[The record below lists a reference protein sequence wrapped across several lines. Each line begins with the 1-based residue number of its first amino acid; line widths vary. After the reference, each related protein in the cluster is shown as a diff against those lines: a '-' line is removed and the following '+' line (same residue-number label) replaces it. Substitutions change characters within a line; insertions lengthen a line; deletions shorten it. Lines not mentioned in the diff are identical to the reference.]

1 MAIGDGFEKY
11 FKPGDK
17 VRCIKPG
24 WEITYSGIGEV
35 IATDAPGFLCGLAV
49 RFGNDPVGAHSWPED
64 SLELVKDE

>member
-1 MAIGDGFEKY
+1 MEGYDFEKY

-17 VRCIKPG
+17 VRCTKPG
-24 WEITYSGIGEV
+24 GGITSSSIGEV

-49 RFGNDPVGAHSWPED
+49 RFDRDIRGTHSWPED